1 MYRIACLRILQ
12 FQIAVQQ
19 KHNPQLFGKAFVLLA
34 DTVNK
39 RTSRIVM
46 CSGAASKKHIVPGMQ
61 LSQAQALD
69 ANLAYVIYDHK
80 LYRQKEKELA
90 QILIN
95 CSPKVKALEPG
106 IFLLDACGL
115 KNMGGEDK
123 FALTILKQTSKAGF
137 TQGCIGI
144 ADTAFAAIVASKYKR
159 KRWYVVPTGCDRQF
173 LAPLSINHLPLSDDA
188 KEALITL
195 GIKTMGQL
203 AVFSSSTLSA
213 RFGREIL
220 QAYDLACGLDRRKP
234 ELPVKEQAFAAEVEL
249 SAPLDTLNQTLFVLK
264 SMLDYLLKELGKEDL
279 LVEEF
284 LLFLSNENK
293 VIDKRP
299 IKLIRPSKHQKF
311 LLEVIKLALE
321 AKPVGQEF
329 TQVKLVVSRFCRN
342 DWEQSKLPKA
352 KTRSD
357 TTLTIADA
365 AAEAGITGHAANI
378 IHATIAE
385 SLSGASMTFANK
397 SASTTAGQQLTIE
410 PAGKQGAEPANLSP
424 NLLLLFQRFTTR
436 LGEKALVYP
445 LPNDNY
451 LPDNNGIWA
460 SVLTDP
466 EPTINRSYLENILGA
481 SGLAA
486 GLVCK
491 YLATPIPLLVEFTNS
506 APIAVFYQQ
515 KWQRIK
521 QLTAPECISS
531 SWWDRPVKKS
541 YYQALLEE
549 RLQANAPNTL
559 VLLVHDHRKDTW
571 FIEGFFD

>member
-1 MYRIACLRILQ
+1 MYRIACLRIPQ

-19 KHNPQLFGKAFVLLA
+19 KHNPALSGKPFVLLA
-34 DTVNK
+34 ETQSINA
-39 RTSRIVM
+39 RSRVVM
-46 CSGAASKKHIVPGMQ
+46 CSEAALKKHIVPGMQ
-61 LSQAQALD
+61 LSQAQALA
-69 ANLAYVIYDHK
+69 ANLVFFAYDHK

-115 KNMGGEDK
+115 KNMGGEDN
-123 FALTILKQTSKAGF
+123 FALAILKQTSKAGF
-137 TQGCIGI
+137 TQGCIGL
-144 ADTAFAAIVASKYKR
+144 ADTAFAALVASKYKC
-159 KRWYVVPTGCDRQF
+159 KRWYVVPKDGDRQF
-173 LAPLSINHLPLSDDA
+173 LAPLSIHHLPLSDDA
-188 KEALITL
+188 EEALLTL
-195 GIKTMGQL
+195 GIKTIGQL
-203 AVFSSSTLSA
+203 AAFCPSTLTA
-213 RFGREIL
+213 RFGQEIL
-220 QAYDLACGLDRRKP
+220 QAYDLACGHDRRKP
-234 ELPVKEQAFAAEVEL
+234 ELPVKESAFVSEVEL

-264 SMLDYLLKELGKEDL
+264 SMLDYLLKELSKEDL
-279 LVEEF
+279 LAEEF
-284 LLFLSNENK
+284 TLVLANESK
-293 VIDKRP
+293 VIDERP

-329 TQVKLVVSRFCRN
+329 TQIKLVVSRFCRN
-342 DWEQSKLPKA
+342 DWEQSKLPEA

-357 TTLTIADA
+357 TILTIAD
-365 AAEAGITGHAANI
+365 T
-378 IHATIAE
+378 
-385 SLSGASMTFANK
+385 
-397 SASTTAGQQLTIE
+397 GQQLTIE
-410 PAGKQGAEPANLSP
+410 PTGKQREDLANLSP
-424 NLLLLFQRFTTR
+424 NLLLLFQRFATR

-445 LPNDNY
+445 VPNDNY

-460 SVLTDP
+460 SVLEDP

-481 SGLAA
+481 AGLAT

-491 YLATPIPLLVEFTNS
+491 YLATPIPLLVEFDNS
-506 APIAVFYQQ
+506 TPIAIFYQQ

-541 YYQALLEE
+541 YYQALLED
-549 RLQANAPNTL
+549 RLQTNAPNTL